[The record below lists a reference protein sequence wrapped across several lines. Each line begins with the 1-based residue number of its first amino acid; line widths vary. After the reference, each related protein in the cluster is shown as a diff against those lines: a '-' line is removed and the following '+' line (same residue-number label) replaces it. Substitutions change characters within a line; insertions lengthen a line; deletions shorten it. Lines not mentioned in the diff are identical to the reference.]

1 MGFRHPAIDQSKER
15 IAYSCGLIHL
25 RPHAAIYSIL
35 AFDWSI
41 ARCLNPIVAAS
52 KQNAV
57 VKNAAR
63 DYTAIVRKHVVS
75 QLWRLSIWALYYR
88 E

>member
-1 MGFRHPAIDQSKER
+1 METMGFRHPAIDQSKER

-57 VKNAAR
+57 VKNA
-63 DYTAIVRKHVVS
+63 
-75 QLWRLSIWALYYR
+75 
-88 E
+88 